1 MVIISSLL
9 YGLLAVFL
17 SLAGVGIIDNPIHFL
32 SILAVVLVID
42 LVGRTDR

>member
-1 MVIISSLL
+1 MVIISSLH
-9 YGLLAVFL
+9 YSLLAVFL

-32 SILAVVLVID
+32 SILAVVLGID

>member
-1 MVIISSLL
+1 MAIISSLL

-32 SILAVVLVID
+32 SILAVVLGID
-42 LVGRTDR
+42 LVGRLGR